1 MPRKP
6 PFPSVSKAKTRTREL
21 AAMKA
26 VLARAIDDTS
36 TPPRELP
43 ALVRR
48 HIEVSELLEDVSA
61 READAADD
69 ERRRDTADEP
79 FRLEV
84 I

>member
-6 PFPSVSKAKTRTREL
+6 PFPSVSKAKTRVKEL
-21 AAMKA
+21 EAMKA
-26 VLARAIDDTS
+26 VLARAVDDIA

-48 HIEVSELLEDVSA
+48 HIEVSELLADLEVREAEA
-61 READAADD
+61 RED
-69 ERRRDTADEP
+69 ESTRSLIDSAFD
-79 FRLEV
+79 LSD

>member
-6 PFPSVSKAKTRTREL
+6 PFPSVSKAKTRTSEL
-21 AAMKA
+21 EAMKA
-26 VLARAIDDTS
+26 VLARAIDDAA

-48 HIEVSELLEDVSA
+48 HIEVSELLADLSA
-61 READAADD
+61 REAETEKTDRARSMVD
-69 ERRRDTADEP
+69 EV
-79 FRLEV
+79 FRLSD

>member
-6 PFPSVSKAKTRTREL
+6 PFPSVSKAKTRAREL
-21 AAMKA
+21 EAMKA

-48 HIEVSELLEDVSA
+48 HIEVSELLEDLSI

-69 ERRRDTADEP
+69 DRRRSTADEP

>member
-6 PFPSVSKAKTRTREL
+6 PFPSVSKAKSRASEL
-21 AAMKA
+21 EAMKA
-26 VLARAIDDTS
+26 VLARAIDDTG

-48 HIEVSELLEDVSA
+48 HIEVSELLADLTIRDA
-61 READAADD
+61 EAQDD
-69 ERRRDTADEP
+69 EKARSTADEP